1 VEVKI
6 DGIAASMA
14 SVIAMAG
21 APVSMA
27 ENALL
32 MVHNPSGLCAGNS
45 GDMRELADMLDKV
58 RGSLTSA
65 YERKTGKTTEVIGA
79 MMDAETWMTAQEALA
94 AGFIDEIT
102 GELKMAAS
110 VGKLSLTGKL
120 ADREKLVDTYK
131 KSIYTKNMTE
141 TEMPMEPKNLPEEA
155 SPKPMGADGIELAI
169 TLLREA
175 GYTVTLPEVEEAEEE
190 APEEAAVAASSLVT
204 ITANA
209 DDLRSE
215 GAVNERKRI
224 ANIRAWAAV
233 VAKAHKFDLNK
244 PVEEFIASGKTLT
257 EFKEH
262 IITNSFRAESLST
275 ATDTSGA
282 QGNTM
287 TRESFTKLSPYN
299 QSEFCKKGGRITE

>member
-1 VEVKI
+1 
-6 DGIAASMA
+6 
-14 SVIAMAG
+14 
-21 APVSMA
+21 
-27 ENALL
+27 
-32 MVHNPSGLCAGNS
+32 
-45 GDMRELADMLDKV
+45 
-58 RGSLTSA
+58 
-65 YERKTGKTTEVIGA
+65 
-79 MMDAETWMTAQEALA
+79 
-94 AGFIDEIT
+94 
-102 GELKMAAS
+102 
-110 VGKLSLTGKL
+110 
-120 ADREKLVDTYK
+120 
-131 KSIYTKNMTE
+131 
-141 TEMPMEPKNLPEEA
+141 MPMETKNLPEEA

-175 GYTVTLPEVEEAEEE
+175 GYIVTMPEEEEESAEEA
-190 APEEAAVAASSLVT
+190 APEEATATASSLVT

-244 PVEEFIASGKTLT
+244 PVEDFIASGKTLA

-275 ATDTSGA
+275 DTDTSGA

-299 QSEFCKKGGRITE
+299 QSEFCKKGGRIT

>member
-1 VEVKI
+1 
-6 DGIAASMA
+6 
-14 SVIAMAG
+14 
-21 APVSMA
+21 
-27 ENALL
+27 
-32 MVHNPSGLCAGNS
+32 
-45 GDMRELADMLDKV
+45 
-58 RGSLTSA
+58 
-65 YERKTGKTTEVIGA
+65 
-79 MMDAETWMTAQEALA
+79 MT
-94 AGFIDEIT
+94 DP
-102 GELKMAAS
+102 K
-110 VGKLSLTGKL
+110 
-120 ADREKLVDTYK
+120 
-131 KSIYTKNMTE
+131 
-141 TEMPMEPKNLPEEA
+141 MPMETKNLPEEA

-175 GYTVTLPEVEEAEEE
+175 GYIVTMPEEAEEAAE
-190 APEEAAVAASSLVT
+190 EAAPEEAAATASSLVT

-215 GAVNERKRI
+215 GAVQERKRI

-244 PVEEFIASGKTLT
+244 PIEEFIASGKTLN

-275 ATDTSGA
+275 DTDTSGA

>member
-1 VEVKI
+1 
-6 DGIAASMA
+6 
-14 SVIAMAG
+14 
-21 APVSMA
+21 
-27 ENALL
+27 
-32 MVHNPSGLCAGNS
+32 
-45 GDMRELADMLDKV
+45 
-58 RGSLTSA
+58 
-65 YERKTGKTTEVIGA
+65 
-79 MMDAETWMTAQEALA
+79 
-94 AGFIDEIT
+94 
-102 GELKMAAS
+102 
-110 VGKLSLTGKL
+110 
-120 ADREKLVDTYK
+120 
-131 KSIYTKNMTE
+131 MTE
-141 TEMPMEPKNLPEEA
+141 PEMPMEPKNLPEEA

-175 GYTVTLPEVEEAEEE
+175 GYTVTMPEEEEEAEEV
-190 APEEAAVAASSLVT
+190 APEEAAVASSLVT

-244 PVEEFIASGKTLT
+244 PIEDFIASGKTLA

-287 TRESFTKLSPYN
+287 SRESFTKLSPYN